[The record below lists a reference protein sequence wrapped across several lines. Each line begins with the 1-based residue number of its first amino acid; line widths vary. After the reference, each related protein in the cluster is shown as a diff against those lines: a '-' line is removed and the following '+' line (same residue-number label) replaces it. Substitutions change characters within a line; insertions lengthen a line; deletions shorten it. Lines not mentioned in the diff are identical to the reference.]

1 MTALGLGMSEVPGF
15 PSGVERVQGV
25 EGFEG
30 FEGQDGAL
38 WDGLVSCIFVRKC
51 GFLSSL
57 PYLYPRSHWVGEPQ
71 RRPVV
76 RQLYIV
82 LPVSYI

>member
-1 MTALGLGMSEVPGF
+1 MTASGSGMSEVPGF

-30 FEGQDGAL
+30 RDGAL
-38 WDGLVSCIFVRKC
+38 WDGLVSCVFVQKC
-51 GFLSSL
+51 GFFSSL
-57 PYLYPRSHWVGEPQ
+57 PYLYPRSRWVEEPQ
-71 RRPVV
+71 QRSVV
-76 RQLYIV
+76 RQLYII